1 MSNQSNFSP
10 RFSSERSSINTF
22 LILQIILLIPLILTL
37 TNSKV
42 YSELPSTSTDITDT
56 DEIFTTYINDL
67 PQVDLNNWT
76 FKISGL
82 IENPIFLNY
91 SEILAMP
98 QTTMN
103 ATLRCVDGFR
113 SYAMWKGVPLSDIF
127 DLVILEDTATDI
139 IFMGMDDYNSSFEL
153 NNINAS
159 EILIVTHVNNETLP
173 AELGYPLRI
182 VAPGH
187 YGYKWVM
194 FLYEMRVVDYDHL
207 GYWES
212 RGWLDDATY
221 TEVGPKIWTNWALH
235 SILLSLTFFIGSM
248 AWMGGM
254 KKYFEK
260 TGFII
265 YPKRF
270 TRKIHLILGILYCL
284 LTLGISGGWI
294 IQRVILRGNL
304 DWEIHGIFAV
314 SSGILLLGIIPT
326 SYLRWKNQEKIPKF
340 RWHLVFTS
348 LSLIAMTIAIISG
361 LILIYRTTIFPFFFK
376 LYFF

>member
-1 MSNQSNFSP
+1 MSNQGNFSP
-10 RFSSERSSINTF
+10 RFSSERHATDLFRI
-22 LILQIILLIPLILTL
+22 IQIILLLPLILTL
-37 TNSKV
+37 FNSRV

-82 IENPIFLNY
+82 VENPLSLNY

-98 QTTMN
+98 QTTIN

-113 SYAMWKGVPLSDIF
+113 SYAMWEGVTLDEIF
-127 DLVILEDTATDI
+127 NLLILDDSATDI
-139 IFMGMDDYNSSFEL
+139 IFMGMDGYNSSFNL
-153 NNINAS
+153 NNIIAT
-159 EILIVTHVNNETLP
+159 EIILVTNVNNETLP
-173 AELGYPLRI
+173 AELGYPLRV
-182 VAPGH
+182 VASGH

-194 FLYEMRVVDYDHL
+194 FLNEMRVVDYDHL

-235 SILLSLTFFIGSM
+235 SILLSLSFFIGSM
-248 AWMGGM
+248 SWMGGM
-254 KKYFEK
+254 KKYIEK
-260 TGFII
+260 SGYII

-284 LTLGISGGWI
+284 LTLGMSGGWI
-294 IQRVILRGNL
+294 IQRVILKGNL
-304 DWEIHGIFAV
+304 DWELHGIFAV

-326 SYLRWKNQEKIPKF
+326 SYLKWKNPEKIPKF
-340 RWHLVFTS
+340 RWHLLFTS

-361 LILIYRTTIFPFFFK
+361 LILIY
-376 LYFF
+376 